1 MKQHGPWKIVESN
14 QVYQDPW
21 VTLRRDEVIRP
32 DGDAGSYVVVNLK
45 PGICVLAMD
54 EGQNVYLTREFHYG
68 VGRITVECVSGG
80 IEVGEDPQLSA
91 RRELEEE
98 LGILATDWIDLGT
111 TDPFTANVISP
122 TNMYLARGLSFVDT
136 NPEGTELI
144 ESVKCSLEKAVQ
156 MVIDSEISHS
166 PSCLTI
172 LKSAYLIGSGSS

>member
-1 MKQHGPWKIVESN
+1 MVVPLLDDG
-14 QVYQDPW
+14 
-21 VTLRRDEVIRP
+21 RVILERIFRY
-32 DGDAGSYVVVNLK
+32 SVQRT
-45 PGICVLAMD
+45 VL
-54 EGQNVYLTREFHYG
+54 
-68 VGRITVECVSGG
+68 ECPSGG
-80 IEVGEDPQLSA
+80 LDGEPPEIAA